1 MMHESFFTFDAFV
14 VEHGCDSHNDS
25 DFLYLKS
32 VLYHHFFDTYN
43 FFFKHWRPPLLVLT
57 NNN

>member
-32 VLYHHFFDTYN
+32 VLYHHFFDTYI
-43 FFFKHWRPPLLVLT
+43 FFSSIGGLLYWY
-57 NNN
+57 